1 MVLNKVEAHICHI
14 ALDTRAHAI
23 SPIEGAPSVAPLGQ
37 RGITG
42 TYLSGGQITG
52 KEQNLR
58 ITGQNWIHEA
68 EEMLATDPVV
78 AASWRVLKQ
87 TLLEAILAMG
97 PRR

>member
-1 MVLNKVEAHICHI
+1 MSYRTGYKRSRDLPY
-14 ALDTRAHAI
+14 R
-23 SPIEGAPSVAPLGQ
+23 GAPSVAPLGQ
-37 RGITG
+37 LGITG

-58 ITGQNWIHEA
+58 ITGQNWIREA

-87 TLLEAILAMG
+87 TLLEASWRWVPGDENDEHA
-97 PRR
+97 